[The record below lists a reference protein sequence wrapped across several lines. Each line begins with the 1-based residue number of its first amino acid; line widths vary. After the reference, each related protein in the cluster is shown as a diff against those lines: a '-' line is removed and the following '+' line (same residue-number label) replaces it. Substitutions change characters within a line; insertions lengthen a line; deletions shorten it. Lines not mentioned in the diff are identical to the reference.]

1 VFVHVPK
8 DERSKLNSKIK
19 QCLFLG
25 SKDDEFGYRLW
36 DPKEKKIVISG
47 DVIFFKDQTIEDF
60 EQKEKTES
68 TIFIPSN
75 LNPRPTPLLPLMPV
89 NNEGDLQNDDN
100 CGFLIEPL
108 VGDPESANDDIDAI
122 AKQVIQEAP
131 DEPQLRRSTRSR

>member
-108 VGDPESANDDIDAI
+108 VGDPESANDDIDVI

>member
-1 VFVHVPK
+1 MFVHVPK

-108 VGDPESANDDIDAI
+108 VGDPESANDDINAI

>member
-108 VGDPESANDDIDAI
+108 VGDPESANDDINAI

>member
-19 QCLFLG
+19 QCFFLG

-108 VGDPESANDDIDAI
+108 VGDPESANDDINAI

>member
-89 NNEGDLQNDDN
+89 NYEGDLQNDDN

-108 VGDPESANDDIDAI
+108 VGDPESANDDIDVI

>member
-1 VFVHVPK
+1 MFVHVPK